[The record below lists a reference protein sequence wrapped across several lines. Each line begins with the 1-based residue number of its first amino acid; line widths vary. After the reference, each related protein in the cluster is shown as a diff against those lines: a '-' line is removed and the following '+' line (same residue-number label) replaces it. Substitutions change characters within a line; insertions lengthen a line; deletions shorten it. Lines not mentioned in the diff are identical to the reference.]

1 VSDLI
6 SLTGLR
12 VRGFHGVFEHER
24 RDGQE
29 FVVDAVLEVSTSAAA
44 ASDALADTVDYG
56 ELAQR
61 LAAVVAGEPV
71 DLLETLVARLAGAC
85 LADPRVEA
93 ATVTVHKPQA
103 PIPLA
108 FADVAV
114 TIRRDRSWPRGGE
127 TRRDDRRSEANT

>member
-1 VSDLI
+1 MPGDVI
-6 SLTGLR
+6 ALTGLR

-24 RDGQE
+24 RDGQD
-29 FVVDAVLEVSTSAAA
+29 FVVDVALELPTAAAA
-44 ASDALADTVDYG
+44 ASDDLSDTVHYG

-61 LAAVVAGEPV
+61 LADIVAGEPV
-71 DLLETLVARLAGAC
+71 NLLETLAARLADAC

-103 PIPLA
+103 PIPLS

-114 TIRRDRSWPRGGE
+114 TIRRERS
-127 TRRDDRRSEANT
+127 